1 MRRSLF
7 ITALLAL
14 GGAPAVAQQPANETT
29 AALRKNFDEVA
40 AALVQAAE
48 LVPADKYSYRP
59 VQPVRSYAQLI
70 AHLADSHNYY
80 CAVAAGKQ
88 IEWSD
93 PIEKGTSDKATLVR
107 KVKESVQ
114 ACNAVYNGSGKAGVL
129 IENLAHTNHHYG
141 NIVTY
146 IRTMGLVP
154 PGS

>member
-1 MRRSLF
+1 MRRLLLVP
-7 ITALLAL
+7 ALLILAA
-14 GGAPAVAQQPANETT
+14 GPVSAQQPNEAT
-29 AALRKNFDEVA
+29 AALKKNFDEVA
-40 AALVQAAE
+40 TALVQAAE
-48 LVPADKYSYRP
+48 LVPADKYGYRP
-59 VQPVRSYAQLI
+59 VAPVRSYAQLI

-93 PIEKGTSDKATLVR
+93 PIEKGVSDKATLVR
-107 KVKESVQ
+107 KVRESVE
-114 ACNAVYNGSGKAGVL
+114 ACNAVYNGTGRVGVL

-146 IRTMGLVP
+146 IRMLGLVP